1 VPGDAL
7 VTAPVTQ
14 NQPPIRVLLAEDDDD
29 HVLLLQRALRNYP
42 REVQILVARDG
53 QEAVEL
59 LRTQS
64 SRPDLI
70 LLDINMPKLT
80 GLEVLR
86 AVKGDVELSA
96 IPAVMLT
103 TSARE
108 EDRTASLTG
117 GANDYIIK
125 PVNFR
130 KFSESLFQ
138 LLDRFFAPN

>member
-1 VPGDAL
+1 MPSPSV
-7 VTAPVTQ
+7 Q
-14 NQPPIRVLLAEDDDD
+14 NQSPIRVLLAEDDDD

-59 LRTQS
+59 LRSQS

-86 AVKGDVELSA
+86 TVKGDSSLSQ

-108 EDRTASLTG
+108 EDRTASLNG

>member
-1 VPGDAL
+1 M
-7 VTAPVTQ
+7 Q
-14 NQPPIRVLLAEDDDD
+14 NPSPIRVLLAEDDDD

-59 LRTQS
+59 LRAQS
-64 SRPDLI
+64 ARPDLI

-86 AVKGDVELSA
+86 TVKGDVLLA
-96 IPAVMLT
+96 GIPAVMLT

-108 EDRTASLTG
+108 EDRTASLNG
-117 GANDYIIK
+117 GADDYIIK

-138 LLDRFFAPN
+138 LLDRFFTA

>member
-1 VPGDAL
+1 MIAPDASKER
-7 VTAPVTQ
+7 
-14 NQPPIRVLLAEDDDD
+14 PIRVLLAEDDDD

-42 REVQILVARDG
+42 REVRILVARDG

-59 LRTQS
+59 LRAPAAE
-64 SRPDLI
+64 RPDLI

-86 AVKGDVELSA
+86 SVKNDPSLSG

-103 TSARE
+103 TSARD
-108 EDRTASLTG
+108 EDRTASLNG

-138 LLDRFFAPN
+138 LLDRFFAAV

>member
-1 VPGDAL
+1 M
-7 VTAPVTQ
+7 
-14 NQPPIRVLLAEDDDD
+14 
-29 HVLLLQRALRNYP
+29 
-42 REVQILVARDG
+42 QILVARDG

-59 LRTQS
+59 LRSQS

-86 AVKGDVELSA
+86 TVKGDSSLSQ

-108 EDRTASLTG
+108 EDRTASLNG

>member
-1 VPGDAL
+1 MS
-7 VTAPVTQ
+7 APATQ
-14 NQPPIRVLLAEDDDD
+14 NQTPIRVLLAEDDDD

-59 LRTQS
+59 LRAQS

-86 AVKGDVELSA
+86 TVKGDQNLAS

-108 EDRTASLTG
+108 EDRTASLNG
-117 GANDYIIK
+117 GADDYIIK

-138 LLDRFFAPN
+138 LLDRFFVV